1 MGEGQGIRMR
11 VSALLEARTDS
22 RAHCIACIARQT
34 VFRDLHL
41 LVSKQTADVGCK
53 LLVHLGIAGNWA
65 QLKQTRDL
73 LSYSSSPGNEIE
85 PNYVAE
91 RDRLLEKIF
100 LVARTM
106 LSVDNSQSDMSSPLR
121 GLRGQVTG
129 RPVLKKRVSA
139 NLDDLNGPPSAIGS
153 SSWKKRN
160 EAQINAMSERI
171 AQMEECLFKVLRGAD
186 KPRMMPEVGCRLLAP
201 GGLVAVVERVAS
213 LPQTKSGHGR
223 KLGTVCS
230 DAAPAASAS
239 S

>member
-11 VSALLEARTDS
+11 VSALLEAKTDS

-106 LSVDNSQSDMSSPLR
+106 LSVDPVTRCCPSGVKHNVTRRPGAPFHLRMSTP
-121 GLRGQVTG
+121 
-129 RPVLKKRVSA
+129 SA
-139 NLDDLNGPPSAIGS
+139 N
-153 SSWKKRN
+153 RTT
-160 EAQINAMSERI
+160 
-171 AQMEECLFKVLRGAD
+171 CLFSK
-186 KPRMMPEVGCRLLAP
+186 
-201 GGLVAVVERVAS
+201 
-213 LPQTKSGHGR
+213 
-223 KLGTVCS
+223 
-230 DAAPAASAS
+230 
-239 S
+239 